1 MEEEEEEDIRVKLV
15 RASLVRVPVL
25 CHRTAVMAMPTATA
39 TAMAMAADPG
49 LLGDLLD
56 GGDRC
61 CGSIAGV

>member
-1 MEEEEEEDIRVKLV
+1 MEEEEDIRVKLV
-15 RASLVRVPVL
+15 RAGLVRVPVL
-25 CHRTAVMAMPTATA
+25 RQRTTVMAMPTATA
-39 TAMAMAADPG
+39 TATATAMAADPG

>member
-1 MEEEEEEDIRVKLV
+1 MEEGEDIRVRLV

-25 CHRTAVMAMPTATA
+25 RHRTTVMAMPTATA
-39 TAMAMAADPG
+39 MALAADPG

-61 CGSIAGV
+61 CGSMAGV